1 MTLEDAIKKAEQETG
16 GTVLFVDDCD
26 DRWVFGFDFEA
37 DSTMGIVFCCFKNTG
52 KFTHFFP
59 PNEPDVLKRAKPIKL
74 GD

>member
-37 DSTMGIVFCCFKNTG
+37 DSTMGIVFCCFKNVQS
-52 KFTHFFP
+52 FS
-59 PNEPDVLKRAKPIKL
+59 
-74 GD
+74 